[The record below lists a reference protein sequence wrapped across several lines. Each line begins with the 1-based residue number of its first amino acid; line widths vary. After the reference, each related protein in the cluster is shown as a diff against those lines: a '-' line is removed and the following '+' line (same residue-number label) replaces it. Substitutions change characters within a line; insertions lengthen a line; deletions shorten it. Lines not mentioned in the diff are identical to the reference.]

1 MGKIGIF
8 IEEFLDNGG
17 RDNGFTETSMPSIKD
32 MDNVLK
38 HDIKAW
44 EYFGM
49 SQEEYYNGGY
59 TDE

>member
-17 RDNGFTETSMPSIKD
+17 RENGFTETSMPALKD

-38 HDIKAW
+38 HDIKA
-44 EYFGM
+44 
-49 SQEEYYNGGY
+49 
-59 TDE
+59 